1 MDEMNNTVTEEA
13 LENVMEVPFEDT
25 PVVETVTTETEEL
38 ELTAPGDAEV
48 SHEVTSSDVDNI
60 SWKDSVELGA
70 KVGVYCGTVVVTT
83 FGIMKAAEWVGNKI
97 GNAINK
103 RSEKKAAEKEKKQ
116 QELERIASMTPEEV
130 KAEMDAKAA
139 ESQK

>member
-1 MDEMNNTVTEEA
+1 MDENNMVVTEET
-13 LENVMEVPFEDT
+13 LENLEEVPFEDT
-25 PVVETVTTETEEL
+25 PVVETETEEL

-48 SHEVTSSDVDNI
+48 PHEVTSDDVDNI

-97 GNAINK
+97 GGMINK
-103 RSEKKAAEKEKKQ
+103 RAEKKAAEKAKQ
-116 QELERIASMTPEEV
+116 QEELERIAQMSPEEV
-130 KAEMDAKAA
+130 KAEMDAKADA
-139 ESQK
+139 QKK

>member
-1 MDEMNNTVTEEA
+1 MDENNMVVTEET
-13 LENVMEVPFEDT
+13 LENLEEVPFEDT
-25 PVVETVTTETEEL
+25 PVVETETEEL

-48 SHEVTSSDVDNI
+48 PHEVTSDDVDNI

-97 GNAINK
+97 GGMINK
-103 RSEKKAAEKEKKQ
+103 RAEKKAAEKAKQ
-116 QELERIASMTPEEV
+116 QEELERIAQMTPEEV
-130 KAEMDAKAA
+130 KAEMDAKA
-139 ESQK
+139 ESQKK